1 MCNGVAMSV
10 AADWLAV
17 MMPGVFC
24 ISDST
29 YLHVARRVL
38 MGQRCE
44 EKIVGG
50 RGRLEKGV
58 LTESLHLAHGIETRV
73 KTSQA
78 WVVIGTRRVVQV
90 PNLAIVIW
98 HYLGSAE
105 SWVWLCDWF
114 CTLMWLGLISAGH
127 YR

>member
-38 MGQRCE
+38 MSHW
-44 EKIVGG
+44 
-50 RGRLEKGV
+50 
-58 LTESLHLAHGIETRV
+58 ESNRI
-73 KTSQA
+73 SQ
-78 WVVIGTRRVVQV
+78 VVQLV
-90 PNLAIVIW
+90 GNAVRNSIEIEILAL
-98 HYLGSAE
+98 Y
-105 SWVWLCDWF
+105 F
-114 CTLMWLGLISAGH
+114 
-127 YR
+127 